1 MRRQHGA
8 RAVVAGALT
17 GLAALAGTAGQYFE
31 PPAVAERGPWGAA
44 ALPAGEAAERA
55 AAGECSRESWATIIE
70 EQLGARLANGL
81 YNASVRS
88 LWGPLGYD
96 RGDVRADT
104 RCSAEGLQ
112 QGGTDG
118 RRPLLTFVFGR
129 PRGGI

>member
-31 PPAVAERGPWGAA
+31 PPAAAERGRGPWGAA
-44 ALPAGEAAERA
+44 GAGEAAERA
-55 AAGECSRESWATIIE
+55 AAGECSRESWVTIIE
-70 EQLGARLANGL
+70 ERLGARLADGL

-96 RGDVRADT
+96 RGDVRARSDT
-104 RCSAEGLQ
+104 CCSAGGLQ
-112 QGGTDG
+112 QGGED
-118 RRPLLTFVFGR
+118 
-129 PRGGI
+129 

>member
-8 RAVVAGALT
+8 RAVVAGAIT

-31 PPAVAERGPWGAA
+31 PPAAAERGPWGAA

-70 EQLGARLANGL
+70 ERLGARLANGL

-96 RGDVRADT
+96 RGDVRARSDT
-104 RCSAEGLQ
+104 RCSR
-112 QGGTDG
+112 GGTD
-118 RRPLLTFVFGR
+118 RRRLLPTFLFGR

>member
-8 RAVVAGALT
+8 RAVVAGALA

-31 PPAVAERGPWGAA
+31 PPAAAERGPWGAA

-70 EQLGARLANGL
+70 ERLGARLADGL

-96 RGDVRADT
+96 RGDVRARSDT
-104 RCSAEGLQ
+104 RCS
-112 QGGTDG
+112 
-118 RRPLLTFVFGR
+118 
-129 PRGGI
+129 RGD